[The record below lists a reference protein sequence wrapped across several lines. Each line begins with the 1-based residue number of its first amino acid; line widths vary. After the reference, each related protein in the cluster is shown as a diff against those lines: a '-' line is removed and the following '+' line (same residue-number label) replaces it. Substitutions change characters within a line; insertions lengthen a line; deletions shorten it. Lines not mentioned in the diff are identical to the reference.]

1 MSIETGTR
9 TTRYTTTYRS
19 NAESSINI
27 STANG
32 HRGISGLVSSA
43 LPDNEMPK
51 FWLVLCGGYEGS
63 QALQLDADEGL
74 HDAAP
79 NEAYYLDQS
88 SQIASNQVHQ
98 IDYRAQKRHVGA
110 GPGATLLPADSVVDC
125 GGGGGGGV
133 GGVGCVVT
141 T

>member
-1 MSIETGTR
+1 MAPLVCWPTRLHSQQTHFGAVRSIA
-9 TTRYTTTYRS
+9 S
-19 NAESSINI
+19 PSSRAI
-27 STANG
+27 AQ
-32 HRGISGLVSSA
+32 
-43 LPDNEMPK
+43 
-51 FWLVLCGGYEGS
+51 

-88 SQIASNQVHQ
+88 SQIASNQIHQ

-125 GGGGGGGV
+125 GGGGGGGGV